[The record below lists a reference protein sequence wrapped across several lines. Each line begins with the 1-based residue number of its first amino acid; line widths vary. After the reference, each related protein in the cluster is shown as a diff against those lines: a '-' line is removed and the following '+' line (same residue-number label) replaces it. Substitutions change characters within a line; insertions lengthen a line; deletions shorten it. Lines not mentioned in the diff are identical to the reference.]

1 MKNISLAF
9 NIILT
14 IAVGILFWLHFK
26 GSKGGEPTRQINFG
40 DKNMKIAYVNV
51 EKIDSNYKYITDKR
65 AIMEKE
71 VEISRNSLASAE
83 QSLSGEQQKLQKEA
97 YDLENN
103 SSISMTDKYNKQK
116 ELQVRYDKFQQD
128 YAIYQQRKDAMEKDL
143 DIKIQDFNKNMMES
157 LNNNIK
163 KYNLNQQYDYILT
176 KQQMLFANDSLDI
189 TQDILQLLNEEYETT
204 K

>member
-116 ELQVRYDKFQQD
+116 ELQVRYDKFQQE

>member
-1 MKNISLAF
+1 MKN
-9 NIILT
+9 
-14 IAVGILFWLHFK
+14 
-26 GSKGGEPTRQINFG
+26 
-40 DKNMKIAYVNV
+40 AYVNV
-51 EKIDSNYKYITDKR
+51 EKIDSNYKYITEKR

-71 VEISRNSLASAE
+71 VELSRNSLASAE

-116 ELQVRYDKFQQD
+116 ELQVRYDKFQQE

-176 KQQMLFANDSLDI
+176 KQQMLYANDSLDI

>member
-9 NIILT
+9 NVILT

-51 EKIDSNYKYITDKR
+51 EKIDSNYKYITEKR

-71 VEISRNSLASAE
+71 VELSRNSLASAE

-116 ELQVRYDKFQQD
+116 ELQVRYDKFQQE

-176 KQQMLFANDSLDI
+176 KQQMLYANDSLDI

>member
-9 NIILT
+9 NVILT

-71 VEISRNSLASAE
+71 VELSRNSLASAE

-116 ELQVRYDKFQQD
+116 ELQVRYDKFQQE

-176 KQQMLFANDSLDI
+176 KQQMLYANDSLDI